1 MVEFVA
7 GSDKTYFGLHVNWPI
22 FSSDSNNVCRITTDF
37 YEGPQ
42 YKITL
47 NLSSGSREDT
57 C

>member
-1 MVEFVA
+1 MEFVA
-7 GSDKTYFGLHVNWPI
+7 GSDKTYFGLHIKWPI
-22 FSSDSNNVCRITTDF
+22 FSSDSNYVCCITTDF
-37 YEGPQ
+37 YESPQ